1 MIVFFALSCNLICEL
16 VEVSH
21 YKRVDYFDVFVILG
35 REMVFHET
43 DFLS

>member
-1 MIVFFALSCNLICEL
+1 MIVFFALARYLVCEFI
-16 VEVSH
+16 EVSH
-21 YKRVDYFDVFVILG
+21 YKGVDYFDVFVILS